1 MTKENHS
8 LNQPQSVQTE
18 ITKRSIR
25 VTGIEES
32 TEENVYHRKADDMKK
47 LQDVASKLGFP
58 ELKVNSVI
66 RAGKFDKQRHRM
78 MIVELTTRSDAEL
91 LVSKAMMDKLGTSS
105 DIWTSP
111 DLSKE
116 ERLLERKVLKK
127 RRELIDAKTDRKRI
141 KVRNL
146 TLFLDGEAV
155 PV

>member
-1 MTKENHS
+1 
-8 LNQPQSVQTE
+8 
-18 ITKRSIR
+18 
-25 VTGIEES
+25 
-32 TEENVYHRKADDMKK
+32 
-47 LQDVASKLGFP
+47 
-58 ELKVNSVI
+58 
-66 RAGKFDKQRHRM
+66 M

-105 DIWTSP
+105 DIWISP

-141 KVRNL
+141 EVRNL

>member
-1 MTKENHS
+1 
-8 LNQPQSVQTE
+8 
-18 ITKRSIR
+18 
-25 VTGIEES
+25 
-32 TEENVYHRKADDMKK
+32 
-47 LQDVASKLGFP
+47 
-58 ELKVNSVI
+58 
-66 RAGKFDKQRHRM
+66 

-105 DIWTSP
+105 DIWISP

-141 KVRNL
+141 EVRNL